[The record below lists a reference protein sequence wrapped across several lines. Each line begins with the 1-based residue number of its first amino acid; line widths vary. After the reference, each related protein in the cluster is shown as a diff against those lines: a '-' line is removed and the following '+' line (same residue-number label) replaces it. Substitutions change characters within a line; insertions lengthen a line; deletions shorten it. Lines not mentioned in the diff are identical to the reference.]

1 MVSNSLNTKLRGY
14 QRMRQIAAEDE
25 AARRVV
31 EADLFASLGRV
42 ATPLDQIAAEQ
53 ISAAVVKG
61 RRLRLAGRNDTE
73 QRRLIAQLM
82 RASNFKPDKPV
93 QKPERRLSP
102 AERFAAIDAKGVI

>member
-1 MVSNSLNTKLRGY
+1 
-14 QRMRQIAAEDE
+14 MRQIAAEDE

-31 EADLFASLGRV
+31 EADLLASLGRV

-82 RASNFKPDKPV
+82 KASNFKPDKPV
-93 QKPERRLSP
+93 QKSERRLSP
-102 AERFAAIDAKGVI
+102 AERFAALPDAKGAN